1 MLFFYF
7 FNLIFFVFFDILE
20 KSPKDLKILFLFLKK
35 LENQEKIK
43 NLEKIELT
51 WKKMDKK
58 RKRIC
63 P

>member
-58 RKRIC
+58 K
-63 P
+63 

>member
-1 MLFFYF
+1 
-7 FNLIFFVFFDILE
+7 LE

-58 RKRIC
+58 K
-63 P
+63 